1 MVDKTLTVSGMGPM
15 GYPIPVLISDI
26 TDQAVTEAALAPTGT
41 TATAA
46 ELNKLHGV
54 TAGTT
59 AASLALVV
67 DANKQL
73 DALNV
78 TTLGLGSGRTA
89 LTATG
94 TELNTLHSVTAG
106 TTAASKALVV
116 DANKQLDALNVTA
129 LGLGS
134 GRTALTATGAEL
146 NTLHSVTP
154 GTTAASSALVVDSNK
169 QLDALNVTTL
179 GVGAARLAMSG
190 SVRAAQHTV
199 TSGEASAHTMAITS
213 GATSIVA
220 QFVQILRS
228 GAAVTGDAAISVSGG
243 TITVADGASTYAVTA
258 GDVVNWL
265 AVGA

>member
-1 MVDKTLTVSGMGPM
+1 MVDKTLTVSGVGPM

-46 ELNKLHGV
+46 ELNTLHSV

-59 AASLALVV
+59 AASSALVV

-73 DALNV
+73 DALNI
-78 TTLGLGSGRTA
+78 TALGLGSGRTA

-106 TTAASKALVV
+106 TAAASKALVV
-116 DANKQLDALNVTA
+116 DANRQLDV
-129 LGLGS
+129 
-134 GRTALTATGAEL
+134 
-146 NTLHSVTP
+146 
-154 GTTAASSALVVDSNK
+154 
-169 QLDALNVTTL
+169 LNVTTL

-190 SVRAAQHTV
+190 SVRAGQHTV
-199 TSGEASAHTMAITS
+199 TGGEASAHTMAIAS

-228 GAAVTGDAAISVSGG
+228 GADATGDAAISVSGG
-243 TITVADGASTYAVTA
+243 TITVADGSSTYAVTT
-258 GDVVNWL
+258 GDVVNWI